1 MAQLG
6 YVWVAGRTS
15 SISTSWGRL
24 IGSGG
29 IIFSH
34 LLFGMIS
41 IYKKNAPNNAGEF
54 IGFFPFS
61 TVLSVV
67 CFKFAV
73 IWPLITGFS
82 CKSPCESKKEESYE
96 KSSAKIKHKDN
107 ILDSNP
113 FSRIKSSFS

>member
-1 MAQLG
+1 M
-6 YVWVAGRTS
+6 T
-15 SISTSWGRL
+15 
-24 IGSGG
+24 GSGG

-34 LLFGMIS
+34 LLFGIIS

-67 CFKFAV
+67 WPVVCFKFSV

-113 FSRIKSSFS
+113 FSGIKSSFS